1 MQLTSSQDVR
11 WDGWRDAHP
20 DCLSLSTLLF
30 FPGKKNPDT
39 QAHHN
44 GIFLV
49 SRYMRVCCVSRR
61 NFLAPALFHAARG
74 GKGVFFSMSRIDRCG
89 GGKKLLGGE
98 SSSEL
103 CVCIIFFAS
112 FCLRICG
119 RCPCVRAL
127 FFFALAAVSFILSV
141 YYGASAFLLY
151 TRIILARRGG
161 RSALKLFYLFS
172 VAFFLSKASLL

>member
-1 MQLTSSQDVR
+1 MQLTSRQYVR
-11 WDGWRDAHP
+11 WDGCRDAHP
-20 DCLSLSTLLF
+20 DCLSLSTLFF
-30 FPGKKNPDT
+30 FPEKKNPDT

-103 CVCIIFFAS
+103 CVCIIFFCFFLPS
-112 FCLRICG
+112 NLREMSSCEG
-119 RCPCVRAL
+119 AL
-127 FFFALAAVSFILSV
+127 FFALAAVSFILSV

-151 TRIILARRGG
+151 TRIIFARGRG
-161 RSALKLFYLFS
+161 
-172 VAFFLSKASLL
+172 KAP